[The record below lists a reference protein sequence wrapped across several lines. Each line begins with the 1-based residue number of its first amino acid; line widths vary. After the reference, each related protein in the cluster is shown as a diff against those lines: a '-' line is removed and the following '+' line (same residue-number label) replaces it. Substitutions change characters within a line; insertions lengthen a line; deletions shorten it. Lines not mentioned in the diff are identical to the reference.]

1 MNRGVVWTLE
11 LEAPE
16 NAAPAFMEA
25 LGGLSVGVS
34 GFETGNDGPWR
45 IEAWFDAVPDHGALS
60 AAIALAAAS
69 TGVAEPQFVVR
80 PLERRDWLAENRASF
95 TPIRAGRF
103 FVHPTHWQGRPP
115 AGAWIVSL
123 DAATAFGS
131 GEHGTTR
138 GCLLALDALARR
150 RSPHRVLD
158 MGCGSGILS
167 IAAALAWQTR
177 VLAVDIDP
185 EAVRVTEENAR
196 RNHVA
201 QRVQGTCGNGFAVL
215 PGLRAG
221 RFELILAN
229 ILARPLQRMAPD
241 LARRLA
247 PGGTAILSGLL
258 TGQEPQ
264 VIAAYRSQGLALR
277 HRIRIDGWSTLVL
290 KRGQRLA
297 APKG

>member
-1 MNRGVVWTLE
+1 VSGGVAWTLE

-16 NAAPAFMEA
+16 DAAPAFMEA
-25 LGGLSVGVS
+25 LDGLAVGVS
-34 GFETGNDGPWR
+34 GFETGGGGPWR
-45 IEAWFDAVPDHGALS
+45 IEAWFDGMPEHGALS

-69 TGVAEPQFVVR
+69 AGVTEPEFVVR
-80 PLERRDWLAENRASF
+80 PLEQRDWLAENRASF
-95 TPIRAGRF
+95 APVRAGRF
-103 FVHPTHWQGRPP
+103 LVHPTHWQGHRP
-115 AGAWIVSL
+115 AGAWTVAL

-150 RSPHRVLD
+150 KRPRRVLD

-167 IAAALAWQTR
+167 IAAALAWRIR

-185 EAVRVTEENAR
+185 EAVRVTAENAK

-201 QRVQGTCGNGFAVL
+201 QRVCGVCGNGFAAL
-215 PGLRAG
+215 PGRRVG
-221 RFELILAN
+221 RRFDLILAN

-241 LARRLA
+241 LSRRVA

-258 TGQEPQ
+258 VAQEMQ
-264 VIAAYRSQGLALR
+264 VIAAYRAQGLTLGR
-277 HRIRIDGWSTLVL
+277 RIRLDGWSTLVL
-290 KRGQRLA
+290 KRGAHR
-297 APKG
+297 